1 MPCLPSSFFN
11 QLAIAILIREE
22 QFNCYQRSAE
32 QVLRWSTAVG
42 KRDSEKKHE
51 KQLKKQAN

>member
-22 QFNCYQRSAE
+22 HYSLTATSDQQSRYCAGAQRWGKE
-32 QVLRWSTAVG
+32 IQRKST
-42 KRDSEKKHE
+42 KS
-51 KQLKKQAN
+51 N